1 MLINVFL
8 HISVFSQPKCM
19 KVKLLGLLGF
29 EHVSF
34 MQITQ
39 QKKNVND
46 INKWYQC
53 ESLNHVQLF
62 STAWTI
68 ARQAPLSI

>member
-8 HISVFSQPKCM
+8 HVSVFSQPKCM

-46 INKWYQC
+46 INK
-53 ESLNHVQLF
+53 
-62 STAWTI
+62 
-68 ARQAPLSI
+68 